1 MLQIA
6 DFVFEH
12 ILYFF
17 VPSTLLGVV
26 GFLLLSFSSGAGFSL
41 KMTIHHL
48 SKLDLKNELT
58 IIGITLSVLCFLM
71 GGGLAL
77 LHSYSY
83 QKAGTEVK
91 SFIENNEILL
101 QVENTELTLDL
112 ADTLSLYLQKL
123 KLNDGRKYLSR
134 EEIHLTVFSK
144 DKQDSIYLI
153 LQQDRK
159 QENQLWVSYKL
170 SENSFKEWE
179 IGKIP
184 IYNSLLLNIFND
196 KTKKRANRQ
205 KI

>member
-6 DFVFEH
+6 DFVFEN

-17 VPSTLLGVV
+17 IPSTLLGIV

-48 SKLDLKNELT
+48 SQLDLKNELT
-58 IIGITLSVLCFLM
+58 IIGIILSVLCFLM
-71 GGGLAL
+71 GGSLAS
-77 LHSYSY
+77 LHFYSY

-101 QVENTELTLDL
+101 QVENTELALDL
-112 ADTLSLYLQKL
+112 VDTLSLYLQKL
-123 KLNDGRKYLSR
+123 KLDDGRKYLSR

-144 DKQDSIYLI
+144 DKQNSIYLI

-159 QENQLWVSYKL
+159 KDNQLWVSYKL
-170 SENSFKEWE
+170 SENSFQEWE

-184 IYNSLLLNIFND
+184 IYNPLLLNIFD
-196 KTKKRANRQ
+196 EKTIRIANRH
-205 KI
+205 KE